1 MTTGVVPIAGGA
13 HPSSCMP
20 EYGVDMGHLKTYTG
34 SVKDGGWD
42 KYFQDFVACSQ
53 EEYLQ
58 KIGGMDA
65 LKALPK
71 KSY

>member
-1 MTTGVVPIAGGA
+1 
-13 HPSSCMP
+13 MP

-34 SVKDGGWD
+34 SAKDGGWD